1 MPAPVFTAADN
12 LVLLPAIVMALFAC
26 GILMLDVIGKSSV
39 LGRRW
44 LMLFSLLG
52 LAITATALW
61 RQWLTLSASGLS
73 QFTAAQG
80 AITLDGLGFFSNTLV
95 WGSTVLLFLTSYRFL
110 EFNRENKGEYLG
122 LAFLAEAGMYFMAAA
137 AELVTLFLGIELTA
151 ISFYVLVG
159 FTRADKRSNEAALKY
174 LLLGALSS
182 GFILYGFSILYGI
195 SGSTGLTEI
204 SLAVSQRGAHDPF
217 VILAVVPIVA
227 GVLFKISAVPFHTW
241 APDAYD
247 GAPTPVTAYLSVASK
262 VAAFAVLLRLLP
274 LTLSAVRSVWE
285 PLLVIAAVASITV
298 GSIAALTQIR
308 LKRFFAYSSI
318 AHMGYILLGVIAGT
332 EMGWKGV
339 YIYLLIYALMTQ
351 GAFTLLISLT
361 RRGIA
366 GEKFGDLRGL
376 STTHPLHSALFVV
389 LLLSLAGIPPTA
401 GFIGKYFIFVALIE
415 THHYALAVIAAAYVV
430 VSLYIYFRLVRE
442 MYFKNAETREP
453 LASSLGIR
461 LSLYA
466 TSALTLFIG
475 VFPEPVLRLG
485 FRIAGIGQ

>member
-1 MPAPVFTAADN
+1 MSAPVFTATDT

-26 GILMLDVIGKSSV
+26 GTLVLDVIGDSTA
-39 LGRRW
+39 LTRRW
-44 LMLFSLLG
+44 LLLFGLLG
-52 LAITATALW
+52 LAITAASLW
-61 RQWLTLSASGLS
+61 RQWSALAASGLS

-80 AITLDGLGFFSNTLV
+80 AVTLDGLGFFSNAVVLC
-95 WGSTVLLFLTSYRFL
+95 STVLLFLTSYHFL
-110 EFNRENKGEYLG
+110 EFNGENKGEYLG
-122 LAFLAEAGMYFMAAA
+122 LAFLAQTGMYFMATAS
-137 AELVTLFLGIELTA
+137 ELVTLFLGIELTA
-151 ISFYVLVG
+151 VSFYILVG

-195 SGSTGLTEI
+195 SGSTELAQI
-204 SLAVSQRGAHDPF
+204 SVAVGQRGARDPF
-217 VILAVVPIVA
+217 VILSVVTVLA
-227 GVLFKISAVPFHTW
+227 GLLFKISAVPFHTW

-274 LTLSAVRSVWE
+274 LTLGAVRSLWE
-285 PLLVIAAVASITV
+285 PLLIVAAVASITV

-308 LKRFFAYSSI
+308 LKRLFAYSSI
-318 AHMGYILLGVIAGT
+318 AHIGYILLGVIAGT

-339 YIYLLIYALMTQ
+339 YIYLIVYAVMTQ
-351 GAFTLLISLT
+351 GAFAVLISLT

-366 GEKFGDLRGL
+366 GEKLEDLRGL

-401 GFIGKYFIFVALIE
+401 GFIGKYYIFVALIE
-415 THHYALAVIAAAYVV
+415 THRYALAAISAAYVV
-430 VSLYIYFRLVRE
+430 VSLYVYLRLVRE
-442 MYFKNAETREP
+442 MYLTNAETREP

-475 VFPEPVLRLG
+475 IFPEPVLRLG
-485 FRIAGIGQ
+485 FRITGVGQ